1 MTTSQITSELHEDDV
16 AAIDE
21 LRQDYQLMREEI
33 MAYPRR
39 DWRSTAGSAINPG
52 LKITHVELVAP

>member
-21 LRQDYQLMREEI
+21 LRQDYQLMREE
-33 MAYPRR
+33 
-39 DWRSTAGSAINPG
+39 GSAINPG